1 MKNYSLI
8 FLLLSLSVFAESR
21 NESIKGVELSSYKKK
36 DERIYRGEMK
46 KNILQDIEKVK
57 LGIINFDQ
65 KCNNKYKSKRKFL
78 NKENNCTYHNENLIE
93 TVVKDDIKKNFNL
106 EKDEQKRYILLRH
119 IYNRGTYSSYDLT
132 QEYKYLNDKKQPTIK
147 IVLTMM
153 KENEVKEYMDL
164 ILPINSAF
172 NKTISTFTLTQVAPN
187 NTEVLYEYEAH
198 TDHWILSKEISVS
211 QVFDSISRNVNEL
224 WTTIITEAT
233 KNQIRE
239 VATRQTY

>member
-1 MKNYSLI
+1 MKSYSLF
-8 FLLLSLSVFAESR
+8 FLFLSLTIFAEPR
-21 NESIKGVELSSYKKK
+21 KESIKGVELSSYKKK

-78 NKENNCTYHNENLIE
+78 NKENDCIYHNENLIE
-93 TVVKDDIKKNFNL
+93 TVVKEDIKKNFNFD
-106 EKDEQKRYILLRH
+106 KDEQKRYILLRH
-119 IYNRGTYSSYDLT
+119 IYNRGTYSSYDLA
-132 QEYKYLNDKKQPTIK
+132 QEYKFLNEKKQPTIK

-153 KENEVKEYMDL
+153 QEKEVKDYMDL
-164 ILPINSAF
+164 ILPVNSAF
-172 NKTISTFTLTQVAPN
+172 KKTISTFTLTQVAPN
-187 NTEVLYEYEAH
+187 HTEVLYQYEAY

-211 QVFDSISRNVNEL
+211 QVFDSISRNFNEL

-239 VATRQTY
+239 VATRNSF